1 MARLGRSKLD
11 GLPEE
16 WEYRDEGCDL
26 APSCLRCPFPRC
38 RYDEEGGIAGF
49 RRRQRDGELRRL
61 RQEGF
66 APTELASR
74 FNVSLR
80 SVYRILSMDAPIEAE
95 IKATPPRVAEPPAV
109 WIPGVAA

>member
-11 GLPEE
+11 SLPEE

-26 APSCLRCPFPRC
+26 APSCLNCPFPRC

-49 RRRQRDGELRRL
+49 MRRKRDSELRRL
-61 RQEGF
+61 RQEEGLS
-66 APTELASR
+66 PLELAER

-80 SVYRILSMDAPIEAE
+80 SVYRIISATDPTTPNKVSEPAP
-95 IKATPPRVAEPPAV
+95 V
-109 WIPGVAA
+109 WRAA

>member
-1 MARLGRSKLD
+1 MARTGRSKLD

-49 RRRQRDGELRRL
+49 KRRERDSELRRL
-61 RQEGF
+61 RDEGLS
-66 APTELASR
+66 PTELAAR

-80 SVYRILSMDAPIEAE
+80 SVYRILTTSPAKVAAGADKRI
-95 IKATPPRVAEPPAV
+95 AEPAPV
-109 WIPGVAA
+109 WITGIAA